1 MVVLIRSRNGLELSH
16 IDCFFGSSRIEAI
29 SLYFDCTYGFYE
41 LRSAMESPHLVI
53 RPSKVVGG
61 ERASIA
67 HPWNLWGVERI
78 FAQDKAEV
86 PQIGME

>member
-1 MVVLIRSRNGLELSH
+1 LIGH
-16 IDCFFGSSRIEAI
+16 MD
-29 SLYFDCTYGFYE
+29 FYE
-41 LRSAMESPHLVI
+41 LRSAMEPPHLVT

-86 PQIGME
+86 PQIGMSGKAKVAS